1 MKDKLEKYIEE
12 HRREF
17 DDLEPSGG
25 LWDRISDELPQKR
38 TIDYSL
44 FARVAAAVLL
54 MVASYI
60 YYVNSESNQQPVET
74 TASGTQEQ
82 PEIYKELK
90 EAEIYYTTKIS
101 EAKDDLF
108 VVLDDQPELKQD
120 IENEL
125 KELNEAYTE
134 LESDLMDNA
143 SNEEIIE
150 YMIQNH
156 RLKLQILEEMLQQIK
171 RAKNYEEDIED
182 ERFSL

>member
-1 MKDKLEKYIEE
+1 MKDKLEKYVEE

-17 DDLEPSGG
+17 NDLEPSDG
-25 LWDRISDELPQKR
+25 LWDRISDDLPQK
-38 TIDYSL
+38 TGINYPL
-44 FARVAAAVLL
+44 FVRVAAAVLL
-54 MVASYI
+54 MAASYI
-60 YYVNSESNQQPVET
+60 YYVNTESNQQPAET
-74 TASGTQEQ
+74 TASAMQEQ
-82 PEIYKELK
+82 PKLYRELK

-101 EAKDDLF
+101 ETKDELF

-120 IENEL
+120 IESEL

-134 LESDLMDNA
+134 LEDDLMDNA

-156 RLKLQILEEMLQQIK
+156 RLKLQILEQMLHQIK
-171 RAKNYEEDIED
+171 RARNYEEDIED